1 MATTNTKTLIT
12 VKTDKTLKKAVQ
24 EVVDELGISLG
35 TLINSYLRQM
45 VRTKEVYFSASNKP
59 SPYLRAVIAEAM
71 KEYEEGKLP
80 APAGSVKE
88 LVKELRS

>member
-12 VKTDKTLKKAVQ
+12 VKTDKNLKKAVQ
-24 EVVDELGISLG
+24 KIVEEIGISLG

-45 VRTKEVYFSASNKP
+45 VRTKEVYFSTSNKP
-59 SPYLRAVIAEAM
+59 NPYLRAVIAEAM
-71 KEYEEGKLP
+71 KEYKEGKLP
-80 APAGSVKE
+80 QPVGSVKE